1 MRDYETDKILYSVLR
16 IEELRFAAY
25 KANEYGIYNGFPVD
39 SEEIDWD
46 GDVLFYR
53 IEDLYYFKEE
63 RENEMD

>member
-25 KANEYGIYNGFPVD
+25 KANEYGIYDAFPVD

-46 GDVLFYR
+46 GDILFYR

-63 RENEMD
+63 RKK